1 MPSDTPWF
9 AENTLQ
15 ISVPDLSFQGAKSGV
30 LSPLFIS
37 LLVTRDA
44 RIAEVFIRCEE
55 VPQNGTPGERGF
67 LLKSVKANHDGVSES
82 LVY

>member
-15 ISVPDLSFQGAKSGV
+15 ISVPDLSFQEAKSGM
-30 LSPLFIS
+30 LSQLFIS

-67 LLKSVKANHDGVSES
+67 LLKSVKANHNGVSES